1 VSASAPETPTSPA
14 SNAAPAATPQ
24 STPAA
29 PVTETAKAAPAAEAK
44 QAEPAKDEPK
54 AEKFADKLAA
64 AMKAPEKAEDKPADA
79 EAVDLDLKVPE
90 GADEHVVGFVK
101 DAARIAGIT
110 GEKAQAVLDH
120 VHKSLAEQR
129 AAATEKVR
137 EDFARQL
144 YEDKDYGGAKF
155 EQTARDSA
163 AFVRRFVPESAQ
175 KELEGKAIPPFLH
188 IAFARAQQAISP
200 DRFFQGKPASTA
212 SVDSDAERRN
222 QRFPKSAPK
231 G

>member
-1 VSASAPETPTSPA
+1 MSASAPETPTSPA
-14 SNAAPAATPQ
+14 SNAAPAATTQ

-44 QAEPAKDEPK
+44 QAEPAKAEPK

-64 AMKAPEKAEDKPADA
+64 AMKAPEKSEEPKAET
-79 EAVDLDLKVPE
+79 VDLDLKVPE

-144 YEDKDYGGAKF
+144 YEDKDYGGPKF

-212 SVDSDAERRN
+212 SVDSDVERRN

>member
-1 VSASAPETPTSPA
+1 VTASAPETTSSAPA
-14 SNAAPAATPQ
+14 TSNAAPQ
-24 STPAA
+24 AA
-29 PVTETAKAAPAAEAK
+29 PVTNAAPATTAAAEPVVAAPKAEAPKAEAK
-44 QAEPAKDEPK
+44 ESFAAKLEAALKSEPATTE
-54 AEKFADKLAA
+54 AA
-64 AMKAPEKAEDKPADA
+64 PTE
-79 EAVDLDLKVPE
+79 LDLKVPE

-175 KELEGKAIPPFLH
+175 KELEGKAIPAFLR
-188 IAFARAQQAISP
+188 IAFAKAHQQISP
-200 DRFFQGKPASTA
+200 DRMFVGKPS
-212 SVDSDAERRN
+212 
-222 QRFPKSAPK
+222 SAGSAGSELEQAK
-231 G
+231 EIFKRSLGRG